1 MNEKENNFEIG
12 DKVIIKKD
20 GYLILTGGAVEK
32 FLKSGEKEL
41 KGVVVDIT
49 KWGSFAIEI
58 DNGAEYGFDCDSH
71 GLGIN
76 TISEEYLELE
86 NENE

>member
-1 MNEKENNFEIG
+1 MNKKRKIKIG
-12 DKVIIKKD
+12 DIVVIKEA
-20 GYLILTGGAVEK
+20 GYEQLTPEAVEN
-32 FLKSGEKEL
+32 FLENGGKKLS
-41 KGVVVDIT
+41 GVVFDIT

-58 DNGAEYGFDCDSH
+58 DNGAEYGFNCGSH

-76 TISEEYLELE
+76 TISEKYLELE

>member
-1 MNEKENNFEIG
+1 MNKKRKIKIG
-12 DKVIIKKD
+12 DIVVIKEAGYEVLTEEAIEIFLENGGKK
-20 GYLILTGGAVEK
+20 L
-32 FLKSGEKEL
+32 S
-41 KGVVVDIT
+41 GVVFDIT
-49 KWGSFAIEI
+49 EWGDFAIEI
-58 DNGAEYGFDCDSH
+58 DNGAEYGFNCGSH